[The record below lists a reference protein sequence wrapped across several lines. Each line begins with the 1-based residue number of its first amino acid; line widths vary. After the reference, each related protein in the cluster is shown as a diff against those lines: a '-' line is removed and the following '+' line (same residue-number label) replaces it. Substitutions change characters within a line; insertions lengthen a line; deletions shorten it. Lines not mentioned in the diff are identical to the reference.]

1 MRDNRGQNDGLQ
13 DEYSADAVINY
24 TDPDN
29 DPETRS
35 RTRQEFK
42 AEADINNILKK
53 FGVDAFNNQPIL
65 GSMDY
70 DTNLHEA
77 MELLASANRLHRDL
91 PEELRAKYPTRADI
105 IEGLDSGQFI
115 TDLEAINNP
124 PTPTPAPATPTP

>member
-13 DEYSADAVINY
+13 DAYSADAVINY

-29 DPETRS
+29 NPDTRS
-35 RTRQEFK
+35 LTRQEFK

-53 FGVDAFNNQPIL
+53 FGVDSFNNQPIL
-65 GSMDY
+65 DSMDY
-70 DTNLHEA
+70 DTNLHQA
-77 MELLASANRLHRDL
+77 MELLAAANALHRDL
-91 PEELRAKYPTRADI
+91 PEQLRAKYPTRAAI

-124 PTPTPAPATPTP
+124 PAPPAAPTTPTP